1 MFFTITM
8 NTMNKEIER
17 DLGEQPIGK
26 IMVEHG
32 FKPNDLVINSTE
44 QLTHKMV
51 SRAVKGR
58 RLNLKIQYRMLNAL
72 NKVAGKQYALK
83 DLFNY

>member
-1 MFFTITM
+1 MD
-8 NTMNKEIER
+8 KEIKY
-17 DLGEQPIGK
+17 DLGQQPLAK

-32 FKPNDLVINSTE
+32 FKPHDLVSSSTE
-44 QLTHKMV
+44 QITHKMV

-58 RLNLKIQYRMLNAL
+58 RLNLKIQYRLLNAL
-72 NKVAGKQYALK
+72 NKVAAKQYRLK